1 MSGHPIAAG
10 RPWLGFWGKLPSR
23 GDFVRWGLPREFLAP
38 WDAWLSAM
46 VAEARQ
52 QLGETWGLVWDAAA
66 PCRFLLAPGL
76 CGACRVAG
84 VWVPSRDRVGRTF
97 PLTFATEAWG
107 DPAHGTASF
116 FGHAE
121 AVGQAMLQEGLDPA
135 ALMARLSAPC
145 SPGVPAEPGP
155 PWPAQGS
162 LWRQGGAW
170 LACTG
175 MPDVGVFTSAL
186 LGRRAT

>member
-1 MSGHPIAAG
+1 
-10 RPWLGFWGKLPSR
+10 
-23 GDFVRWGLPREFLAP
+23 
-38 WDAWLSAM
+38 M

-52 QLGETWGLVWDAAA
+52 QLGETWGAVWDAAA

-76 CGACRVAG
+76 CGGCRVAG

-97 PLTFATEAWG
+97 PLTFATEVWG

-121 AVGQAMLQEGLDPA
+121 AVGQAMLQETLDPE
-135 ALMARLSAPC
+135 ALMARRP
-145 SPGVPAEPGP
+145 EPGSSGAPGEAGP
-155 PWPAQGS
+155 PHPALEIPAQGS

-175 MPDVGVFTSAL
+175 MPDVGVFTSVL